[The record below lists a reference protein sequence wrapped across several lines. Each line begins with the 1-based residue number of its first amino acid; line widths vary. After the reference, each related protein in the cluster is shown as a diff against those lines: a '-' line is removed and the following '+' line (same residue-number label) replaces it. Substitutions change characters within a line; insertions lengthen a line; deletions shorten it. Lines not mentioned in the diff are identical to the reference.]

1 MSYIVEVVV
10 PALPGEDALAWQAAD
25 ALRASQD
32 EGGARHPLLVRL
44 HDVVT
49 AVYPCLTRCREE
61 DLPFGE
67 CPWSDGP
74 LIDNVGATMAVFG
87 LRGVENMEHVV
98 RYVVSVAAGLG
109 LTTLDAQLGKIH
121 RPDPG
126 SPGLNYYVSIVGIW
140 RGLRKDQVAAA
151 LARAFRKDEAQ
162 MRAML
167 ELPRAIVRMGLDLLG
182 ALQYQETLFTRGC
195 NVRIGAATAG
205 LPISPEGGNRPA
217 DLQRLRASAEQ
228 GDVDAQ
234 TMLGFFCLRGI
245 DVSQDSAQAAQWFE
259 RAARQGDVRAQK
271 LLAYRYQDGDGVAMS
286 YAWALEWMRKAAEQG
301 DVDAQMDVGLR
312 YLWGKGV
319 SPDKPEAIR
328 WFRRAAE
335 QGHPEAQY
343 ELGQLLRSAGM
354 PQHEHVEAAFW
365 LGRAAA
371 RGDVAAQLAYGEMFW
386 RGEGG
391 LPHDRAQAFSW
402 FRRAAEQGS
411 GAAMAHVSLCYEMG
425 EGVEQD
431 AAQALIWCRKAAEA
445 DNAWGQTRLG
455 RYYDDADLLPEDK
468 RQAFMWYARA
478 AGQDY
483 ADAQTR
489 LALLYLEGWG
499 GADVDGRKEAM
510 SLLAKAA
517 AGGDAAA
524 RDLLV
529 RLRA

>member
-1 MSYIVEVVV
+1 MSYIIEVVV
-10 PALPGEDALAWQAAD
+10 PELPGEDALAWQAAD

-74 LIDNVGATMAVFG
+74 LINNVGATMAVFG
-87 LRGVENMEHVV
+87 LRAVENMEQVV
-98 RYVVSVAAGLG
+98 RYVVSVAAELG
-109 LTTLDAQLGKIH
+109 LTTLDVQLGKIH

-126 SPGLNYYVSIVGIW
+126 STGLNYYVSIAGIW

-205 LPISPEGGNRPA
+205 LPINPEGGNRPA

-228 GDVDAQ
+228 GNVDAQ

-245 DVSQDSAQAAQWFE
+245 DFSQDSVQAAQWFE

-312 YLWGKGV
+312 YLRGKGV
-319 SPDKPEAIR
+319 SPDKPEAIS

-343 ELGQLLRSAGM
+343 ELGQLLRS
-354 PQHEHVEAAFW
+354 
-365 LGRAAA
+365 
-371 RGDVAAQLAYGEMFW
+371 
-386 RGEGG
+386 EGG
-391 LPHDRAQAFSW
+391 LPHDRVQAFSW
-402 FRRAAEQGS
+402 FLRAAEQGS
-411 GAAMAHVSLCYEMG
+411 SAAMAQVSLCYETG
-425 EGVEQD
+425 EGVAQD

-455 RYYDDADLLPEDK
+455 RHYDDADLLPEDK
-468 RQAFMWYARA
+468 RQAFVWYARA

-517 AGGDAAA
+517 ANGDAAA
-524 RDLLV
+524 RDILV